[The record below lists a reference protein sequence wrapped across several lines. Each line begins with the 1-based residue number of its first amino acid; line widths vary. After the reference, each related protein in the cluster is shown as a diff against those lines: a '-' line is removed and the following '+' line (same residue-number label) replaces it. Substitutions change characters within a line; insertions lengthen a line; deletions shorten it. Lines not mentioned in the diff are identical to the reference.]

1 MCEQETHGP
10 FYSSMAEA
18 TDVVQKYQKYKG
30 LSTTILF
37 SAVRGIHVYN
47 LIPHKGEYI
56 FFQTVTTAVLKCK
69 TKQMT
74 GKISIQQSGMFQEL
88 AFNSSEMKTLSLSIP

>member
-1 MCEQETHGP
+1 
-10 FYSSMAEA
+10 MAEA

-47 LIPHKGEYI
+47 LIPRKGEYI
-56 FFQTVTTAVLKCK
+56 FFSNYAVLKCK
-69 TKQMT
+69 T
-74 GKISIQQSGMFQEL
+74 
-88 AFNSSEMKTLSLSIP
+88 